1 MSKKLTKKET
11 NCRVIARQ
19 EKQKDLLAEHLKRI
33 PIIQIACEKLGIS
46 RSTVYRW
53 RNENPEFDAILTE
66 AVNKG
71 KSIINDMAESKLI
84 AGIQGNNM
92 TAIIYWLKH
101 NHKNYRERKPKLP
114 NDDIKPIS
122 LIIETY
128 NPKIH
133 GNVAPKAIEVG
144 PETDNYGEIKTG
156 RLIQRNQNDEEEDDD
171 DGDD

>member
-1 MSKKLTKKET
+1 MNKKVTKKEN

-19 EKQKDLLAEHLKRI
+19 EKQKKLLIEHLKKI

-46 RSTVYRW
+46 RSTYYRW
-53 RNENPEFDAILTE
+53 RDEDPEFENIATE

-114 NDDIKPIS
+114 NDGIQPIS

-133 GNVAPKAIEVG
+133 GNVAPKPIDVS
-144 PETDNYGEIKTG
+144 PEENK
-156 RLIQRNQNDEEEDDD
+156 
-171 DGDD
+171 